1 MTLKITIS
9 LDDNQHFTIN
19 DNRTLDSLNP
29 TELMLY
35 AVAECAGLTIL
46 SILKEHTEALTML
59 EIGVEGR
66 LSTPTLVA
74 ESRFMHFNINYNAR
88 CRTLKDQLVI
98 SRAINL
104 AHDKYCG
111 LVQMYRQ
118 IAPLMHET
126 SIVSTEDQA

>member
-1 MTLKITIS
+1 MTLKIIIS
-9 LDDNQHFTIN
+9 LGSDQHFTLN
-19 DNRTLDSLNP
+19 DNRSLDQLNP
-29 TELMLY
+29 KELMLY

-46 SILKEHTEALTML
+46 GILKEHSEALTML

-74 ESRFMHFNINYNAR
+74 ESRFLHFNISYNAR
-88 CRTLKDQLVI
+88 CRTLKDQLII

-111 LVQMYRQ
+111 LIQMYRQ
-118 IAPLMHET
+118 ISPLMHET